1 MTVGDLFQ
9 YITDTKISTILFI
22 LFSILFLYLMSWIGT
37 HVFGCVWEADVHF
50 KALGDSKKSIF
61 KKLWHFFGI
70 LFWGLIFIILLGIA
84 IWVAIWVVIE
94 IYQGVVIAYQRL
106 F

>member
-22 LFSILFLYLMSWIGT
+22 LFSILILYLMSWIGT
-37 HVFGCVWEADVHF
+37 HVFGWVEEAYPHF
-50 KALGDSKKSIF
+50 QALRDTKKSIY
-61 KKLWHFFGI
+61 KKLWHFFNI
-70 LFWGLIFIILLGIA
+70 LLWGLIFIVLLGI
-84 IWVAIWVVIE
+84 AIWVVIE
-94 IYQGVVIAYQRL
+94 IYQGVVIVYQKL